1 MSRRRRQEEKH
12 QNHERWL
19 ITYSDLITLLMIF
32 FVVMYA
38 SSQIDVA
45 KFKTLSVSLSQAL
58 MSKSMIDLNGGAV
71 GGLDSGAPR
80 QDLGDTPRNV
90 VVDEE
95 ARKQAA
101 RLKQLDAEEKKLE
114 DLKAK
119 LQAYIEKNGLQ
130 NKVSLSQTEE
140 SVQIT
145 FRDVALFDTG
155 EATLKADAEKTLS
168 GIIPFF
174 KEIPNR
180 ITIEGH
186 TDNRPIHTDQF
197 PSNWELS
204 SARALTVLHYL
215 EDHGIQSN
223 RMSATA
229 FGEYQPVAP
238 NDSEENRGKNRRV
251 NIVVHR
257 MPLDSSSSSSSA
269 NPS

>member
-1 MSRRRRQEEKH
+1 MSRRRRREEKH
-12 QNHERWL
+12 ANHERWL

-45 KFKTLSVSLSQAL
+45 KFKSLSVSLSQAL

-71 GGLDSGAPR
+71 GGLDTGAPR
-80 QDLGDTPRNV
+80 QDRGDTPQNV
-90 VVDEE
+90 VTDEE
-95 ARKQAA
+95 MQKKAE

-114 DLKAK
+114 DLKKK
-119 LQAYIEKNGLQ
+119 LQEYVEKNGLQ
-130 NKVSLSQTEE
+130 NKVFLNQTDE

-155 EATLKADAEKTLS
+155 EANLKAEAKKTLS
-168 GIIPFF
+168 DIAPFF
-174 KEIPNR
+174 KGITNK

-186 TDNRPIHTDQF
+186 TDNRPIHTEQF

-215 EDHGIQSN
+215 EDQGIQPN

-229 FGEYQPVAP
+229 YGEFQPVAP
-238 NDSEENRGKNRRV
+238 NDTEENQSKNRRV

-257 MPLDSSSSSSSA
+257 LPIENNASA
-269 NPS
+269 K